1 MCAWSAA
8 HCEAQA
14 PASGPVMHT
23 RREAMHWVGA
33 LLFGY
38 GLASSE
44 RAQAAAG
51 DEAAFAAGTL
61 ARVLEVLGATSTA
74 DGTHLTIT
82 VPGFVE
88 NGAIVPVEVES
99 HLPGP
104 QSIYIISESNPYPLV
119 AHVSFPD
126 GTEPFIATRI
136 KVAQSCNLYA
146 VVNAG
151 GQIYTAVAPTKVSI
165 GGCGA

>member
-1 MCAWSAA
+1 MS
-8 HCEAQA
+8 
-14 PASGPVMHT
+14 
-23 RREAMHWVGA
+23 A
-33 LLFGY
+33 LLFGSVIAV
-38 GLASSE
+38 GE
-44 RAQAAAG
+44 RAQAASG
-51 DEAAFAAGTL
+51 DERAFAAGTL
-61 ARVLEVLGATSTA
+61 AQVLEALGATPVA
-74 DGTHLTIT
+74 DGAHLTIT

-88 NGAIVPVEVES
+88 NGAIVPVEVAS
-99 HLPGP
+99 QLPGP

-151 GQIYTAVAPTKVSI
+151 GQVYTAAAPTRVSI

>member
-1 MCAWSAA
+1 MA
-8 HCEAQA
+8 
-14 PASGPVMHT
+14 
-23 RREAMHWVGA
+23 A
-33 LLFGY
+33 LLSGY
-38 GLASSE
+38 AVASAE
-44 RAQAAAG
+44 QVHAATG

-61 ARVLEVLGATSTA
+61 AQVLQVLGATATA
-74 DGTHLTIT
+74 DGTHLTIN

-88 NGAIVPVEVES
+88 NGAIVPVEVAS
-99 HLPGP
+99 HLSGP

-136 KVAQSCNLYA
+136 KVAKSCDLYA

-151 GQIYTAVAPTKVSI
+151 GQIYTAVAAIKVSV

>member
-8 HCEAQA
+8 PCEAR
-14 PASGPVMHT
+14 PRS
-23 RREAMHWVGA
+23 RREALQWMSA

-38 GLASSE
+38 RLASGE

-51 DEAAFAAGTL
+51 DERAFAAGTL
-61 ARVLEVLGATSTA
+61 AQVLDALGATPTA
-74 DGTHLTIT
+74 EGTRLTIT

-88 NGAIVPVEVES
+88 NGAIVPVEVAS
-99 HLPGP
+99 QLPGP

-119 AHVSFPD
+119 AQVSFPD

-151 GQIYTAVAPTKVSI
+151 GQIYTAVAPTRVSI

>member
-1 MCAWSAA
+1 MS
-8 HCEAQA
+8 
-14 PASGPVMHT
+14 
-23 RREAMHWVGA
+23 A
-33 LLFGY
+33 LLFGSVIAV
-38 GLASSE
+38 GE
-44 RAQAAAG
+44 RAQAASG
-51 DEAAFAAGTL
+51 DERAFAAGTL
-61 ARVLEVLGATSTA
+61 AQVLEALGATPVA
-74 DGTHLTIT
+74 DGAHLTIT

-88 NGAIVPVEVES
+88 NGAIVPVEVAS
-99 HLPGP
+99 QLPGP

-151 GQIYTAVAPTKVSI
+151 GQVYTAAALARVSI

>member
-1 MCAWSAA
+1 MS
-8 HCEAQA
+8 
-14 PASGPVMHT
+14 
-23 RREAMHWVGA
+23 A

-38 GLASSE
+38 GLASGE
-44 RAQAAAG
+44 WAQAAAD

-61 ARVLEVLGATSTA
+61 ARVLEALGAKATA
-74 DGTHLTIT
+74 DGTQLTIT
-82 VPGFVE
+82 APGFVE
-88 NGAIVPVEVES
+88 NGAIVPVEVAS

-119 AHVSFPD
+119 AHVSFPE

-136 KVAQSCNLYA
+136 KVAKSCNLYA

-151 GQIYTAVAPTKVSI
+151 GQVYTAVAPTRVSI

>member
-1 MCAWSAA
+1 MCGWSAA
-8 HCEAQA
+8 HCE
-14 PASGPVMHT
+14 SPVRS
-23 RREAMHWVGA
+23 RREALGLLGA
-33 LLFGY
+33 LLFGFR
-38 GLASSE
+38 LAAGA

-61 ARVLEVLGATSTA
+61 ARVLDALGASHA
-74 DGTHLTIT
+74 PDDTHLTIT
-82 VPGFVE
+82 VPEFVE
-88 NGAIVPVEVES
+88 NGAVVPVEVTS
-99 HLPGP
+99 HLPGA
-104 QSIYIISESNPYPLV
+104 QSIYIISESNPFPLL
-119 AHVSFPD
+119 AHFSFPD

-151 GQIYTAVAPTKVSI
+151 GQIYTAVKPTRVSI

>member
-1 MCAWSAA
+1 M
-8 HCEAQA
+8 
-14 PASGPVMHT
+14 
-23 RREAMHWVGA
+23 GA

-38 GLASSE
+38 GLASGE
-44 RAQAAAG
+44 RAQAAVG
-51 DEAAFAAGTL
+51 DERAFAAGTL
-61 ARVLEVLGATSTA
+61 AQVLEALGATPAA
-74 DGTHLTIT
+74 DGTHLTMT

-88 NGAIVPVEVES
+88 NGAIVPVEVS
-99 HLPGP
+99 SRLPGP

-151 GQIYTAVAPTKVSI
+151 GQIYTAVAATKVSI

>member
-1 MCAWSAA
+1 MQS
-8 HCEAQA
+8 
-14 PASGPVMHT
+14 
-23 RREAMHWVGA
+23 RREAMQWLGA
-33 LLFGY
+33 LLFGC
-38 GLASSE
+38 GLATSE
-44 RAQAAAG
+44 RAQAASGA
-51 DEAAFAAGTL
+51 EAAFAAGTL
-61 ARVLEVLGATSTA
+61 ARVLEALGATPTA
-74 DGTHLTIT
+74 DATHLTMT

-88 NGAIVPVEVES
+88 NGAIVPVEVTS

-104 QSIYIISESNPYPLV
+104 QSIYIISESNPYPLI
-119 AHVSFPD
+119 AHVSFPE

-151 GQIYTAVAPTKVSI
+151 GQVYTAVAPTRVSV